1 MKKRLQTSLL
11 IILIAAGVVHAEEQT
26 IPPHMMEM
34 MKKNGGPKPDER
46 TELNLPAPMK
56 VMQKRMMRK
65 HLDTVSEITAALA
78 ANELEKAAK
87 VARERLGWSPA
98 EEKRCSMVEKMTGE
112 AGFTN
117 LGMAVHKK
125 ADELADAAQK
135 GKRDK
140 AMGLLSE
147 LISNCNACH
156 KTFRH

>member
-1 MKKRLQTSLL
+1 MKKRLQISLL
-11 IILIAAGVVHAEEQT
+11 ILVIAAGVAHAEEES
-26 IPPHMMEM
+26 ISPHMMEM
-34 MKKNGGPKPDER
+34 MKKMGGAKPDER
-46 TELNLPAPMK
+46 TELNIPAPMK

-65 HLDTVSEITAALA
+65 HLDTISEITAALA
-78 ANELEKAAK
+78 ANELEQAAK

-112 AGFTN
+112 AGFTSF
-117 LGMAVHKK
+117 GMAVHKK

-135 GKRDK
+135 GDRDK

-147 LISNCNACH
+147 LINNCNNCH